1 MTIKTRLAAAFAAVF
16 LSTAAVAAPT
26 FTFTAI
32 PDENEARLKERFNK
46 VADYLGKQLGVETK
60 FVPVKSYPAAV
71 TAFRNNEVQLAW
83 FGGLTGVQ
91 ARRAVPGSQAIAQGA
106 EDVAF
111 ISYFIANAATGLK
124 PSKKFPKEIAGKS
137 FTFGA
142 KTSTSGR
149 LMPEFHI
156 REHLRQAPEKVFS
169 RVGFSGDH
177 SKTLELVQSGA
188 YDAGVLNYS
197 VYKNEVQAGKVDTAK
212 VTVLWQTPGYPDYQ
226 WTIRGD
232 ADAVYGKGF
241 TKKVQKALLA
251 MDDKSLLDSFER
263 SAFIKASN
271 KDYAPIEETA
281 IAIGLLDE

>member
-1 MTIKTRLAAAFAAVF
+1 MKISTRLGVAMAAFF
-16 LSTAAVAAPT
+16 LSTVAVAGPV

-32 PDENEARLKERFNK
+32 PDENEVRLKERFDK
-46 VADYLGKQLGVETK
+46 VAVYLQQQLGVETK

-106 EDVAF
+106 EDTAF
-111 ISYFIANAATGLK
+111 VSYFVANTATGLK
-124 PSKKFPKEIAGKS
+124 PGKKFPKDIAGKS

-156 REHLRQAPEKVFS
+156 REQLKKNPEAVFS

-188 YDAGVLNYS
+188 YDVGALS
-197 VYKNEVQAGKVDTAK
+197 FAVYRNEVQAGKVDPAK
-212 VTVLWQTPGYPDYQ
+212 VVVIWETPSYPDYQ
-226 WTIRGD
+226 WTVRGD
-232 ADAVYGKGF
+232 ADAVFGKGF
-241 TKKVQKALLA
+241 TAKLTAALIGMNDKA
-251 MDDKSLLDSFER
+251 LLDSFER
-263 SAFIKASN
+263 SKFIPASN
-271 KDYAPIEETA
+271 KDYAPIEDTA
-281 IAIGLLDE
+281 KAIGLLDE

>member
-1 MTIKTRLAAAFAAVF
+1 MKLTTRLAAAVAACL
-16 LSTAAVAAPT
+16 LSTAAVAGPV

-32 PDENEARLKERFNK
+32 PDENEARLKERFDK
-46 VADYLGKQLGVETK
+46 VAVYLGQKLGVETK

-111 ISYFIANAATGLK
+111 VTYFIANTSTGLK
-124 PSKKFPKEIAGKS
+124 ESKKFPKQIAGKS

-156 REHLRQAPEKVFS
+156 RQHLKKGPEQVFS

-188 YDAGVLNYS
+188 YEIGALNYS
-197 VYKNEVQAGKVDTAK
+197 VFRNEVQAGKVDPAR
-212 VTVLWQTPGYPDYQ
+212 VTVIWQTPGYPDYQ

-232 ADAVYGKGF
+232 ADKAFGRGF
-241 TKKVQKALLA
+241 TKKVQAALLG
-251 MDDKSLLDSFER
+251 MNDKALLDSFER
-263 SAFIKASN
+263 TAFIKASN
-271 KDYAPIEETA
+271 KDYAPIEKTA
-281 IAIGLLDE
+281 QSIGLLDE